1 MIAGIDR
8 HRRTAQV
15 HDLAQIVETMGVI
28 RVLVCPDDGVDLADA
43 RVEQLQPHIGA
54 GVDKNTEAAERYHD
68 RRAAAQIAWIVGIA
82 LTPVVRSEEHTS
94 ELQSLM
100 RISYAVFC

>member
-1 MIAGIDR
+1 
-8 HRRTAQV
+8 
-15 HDLAQIVETMGVI
+15 MGVI

-82 LTPVVRSEEHTS
+82 LTPVVADPRHARRRSATQDSQLHKTRDVMAPTCLKARKNWRS
-94 ELQSLM
+94 WPP
-100 RISYAVFC
+100 